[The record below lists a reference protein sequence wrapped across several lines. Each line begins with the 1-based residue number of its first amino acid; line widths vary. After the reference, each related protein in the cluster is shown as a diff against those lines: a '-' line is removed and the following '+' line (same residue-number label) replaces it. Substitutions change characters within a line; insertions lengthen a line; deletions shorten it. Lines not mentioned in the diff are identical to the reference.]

1 MRARTC
7 CSSCVR
13 AFLAPA
19 RLCSMAV
26 NVSFGL
32 PLERFESLDPLVEQ
46 GYMFLILLEKG
57 GALVGLRDVGL
68 HRARLPRTKARPARL
83 GFALS
88 DDAFL
93 CLHLECAQDARHVAR
108 CTAL

>member
-1 MRARTC
+1 MFRDLCKAFLRLPPIVKCSCLSQQAIRGFSRTC

-68 HRARLPRTKARPARL
+68 HRAR
-83 GFALS
+83 
-88 DDAFL
+88 
-93 CLHLECAQDARHVAR
+93 
-108 CTAL
+108 